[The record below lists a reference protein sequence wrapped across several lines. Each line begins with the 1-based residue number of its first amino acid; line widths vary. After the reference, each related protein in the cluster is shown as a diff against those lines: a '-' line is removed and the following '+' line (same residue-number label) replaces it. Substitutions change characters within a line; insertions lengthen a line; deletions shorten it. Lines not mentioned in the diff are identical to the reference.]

1 MGEWGG
7 DAITLAQVD
16 TRLISESKRG
26 MYCRR
31 LELKDFRNLGSVELS
46 FGPGVVLA
54 VGANAQG
61 KSNLLESI
69 LTLSTGRG
77 RSTRPLA
84 DLIYSS
90 AGERRPFARVRS
102 DVSGQ
107 NGYTRLE
114 LVFSALDTDG
124 VADRSRRGRTARRA
138 TVDGKPT
145 PLSRFIGRL
154 KAVYF
159 SPEDVDLLI
168 GPPSL
173 RRRFLDISASQAD
186 EMYLR
191 NLMDYNHVVTQRNAL
206 LREIRMT
213 GGGASRSLEF
223 WDMKLSELAAP
234 IVESRRQFVSHL
246 SLCAAEFFWRLWDGG
261 EPLEFSYAIEAAASL
276 ENASMLEA
284 LEALR
289 EREIRAGQSLLG
301 PHRDDLTITLGGQSV
316 AGYGS
321 RGQHRLAVLSL
332 KFAQLQWLRDAA
344 GELPILLLDDIF
356 SELDSHHRATVASQI
371 PEKAQVFVSS
381 ADIASVPRWLAD
393 SARLL
398 RVNGGSVEWKQ
409 VDAAP

>member
-1 MGEWGG
+1 
-7 DAITLAQVD
+7 
-16 TRLISESKRG
+16 

-31 LELKDFRNLGSVELS
+31 LELKDFRNLRSVELS

-84 DLIYSS
+84 DLIHGSV
-90 AGERRPFARVRS
+90 GDRRPFARVRS
-102 DVSGQ
+102 EVSGR
-107 NGYTRLE
+107 NGDTRLE
-114 LVFSALDTDG
+114 LVFSALDGDG
-124 VADRSRRGRTARRA
+124 VTDRLRRGRTARRA

-186 EMYLR
+186 GTYLR
-191 NLMDYNHVVTQRNAL
+191 TLMDYNHVVTQRNAL
-206 LREIRMT
+206 LREIKMT

-223 WDMKLSELAAP
+223 WDTKLSELAAP
-234 IVESRRQFVSHL
+234 IVDSRRQFVSHL
-246 SLCAAEFFWRLWDGG
+246 SLCAAEFFRRLWDGG
-261 EPLEFSYAIEAAASL
+261 ESLEFTYSIEAAAGP

-289 EREIRAGQSLLG
+289 EREIGAGQSLLG
-301 PHRDDLTITLGGQSV
+301 PHRDDLTITLGGQSI

-344 GELPILLLDDIF
+344 AELPILLLDDIF
-356 SELDSHHRATVASQI
+356 SELDSHHRAAVANQI
-371 PEKAQVFVSS
+371 PEHAQVFVSS
-381 ADIASVPRWLAD
+381 ADIASVPRRLVD
-393 SARLL
+393 SARVLG
-398 RVNGGSVEWKQ
+398 VSGGWVEWNEA
-409 VDAAP
+409 DAAPQ